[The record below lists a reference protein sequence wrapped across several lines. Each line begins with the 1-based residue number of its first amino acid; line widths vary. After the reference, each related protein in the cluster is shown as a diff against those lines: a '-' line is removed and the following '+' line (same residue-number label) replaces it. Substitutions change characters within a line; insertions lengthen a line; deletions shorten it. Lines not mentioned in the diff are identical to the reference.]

1 MATRTP
7 RAMRAALRR
16 LVRGKNL
23 VCAGCFSLA
32 LPLNLLAEEPLVPNP
47 GVSRE
52 ATTTDAF
59 VASSARL
66 AVADIV
72 DPTQD
77 SVGIPTLN
85 LDTLQQLALASNP
98 SIQRA
103 AALVSA
109 ARGNMLQVGLP
120 ANPDVGFEG
129 QQVGS
134 GGQAE
139 QYGITISQEFIR
151 HEKLRLNRAVASHEV
166 QRLEQEYAAQRGRVL
181 TDVRMGF
188 VRALRAQRQIEMVER
203 LVEINRKALGVAE
216 ALMRAAEVGR
226 ADVLQAEL
234 EVESAQILLENA
246 RNRQTAAWQELAS
259 VVGQRE
265 LTVQSL
271 DGDLFAPA
279 INYDFLG
286 AVSMLQ
292 EQSPEIAA
300 VVASIERARC
310 NLRRQ
315 QVEPMPNITAQG
327 LVNWRDNGIGGDPDG
342 GVAVSIPVPL
352 WNRNQGA
359 IHEAH
364 QQLRAAHRELAQVE
378 LDLQN
383 RLVPVFERYRNAV
396 IQVQRYQETIL
407 PKSNEALELTRRTY
421 ELGEINFIALLTA
434 QRTYAQTQ
442 LAYLDAA
449 EAMRLS
455 EAEIEGL
462 LLSNSLSPR

>member
-1 MATRTP
+1 MAKRPTRAQ
-7 RAMRAALRR
+7 RIAARR
-16 LVRGKNL
+16 LMRGKQL
-23 VCAGCFSLA
+23 VCAGFLCLGLPLSLLA
-32 LPLNLLAEEPLVPNP
+32 DEPLPPSAGVVQATAISTGWEASQAELATAQIIDPLTEPTGAAPLNL
-47 GVSRE
+47 
-52 ATTTDAF
+52 DA
-59 VASSARL
+59 
-66 AVADIV
+66 
-72 DPTQD
+72 
-77 SVGIPTLN
+77 
-85 LDTLQQLALASNP
+85 LQQLALASNP

-120 ANPDVGFEG
+120 ANPEVGFDG
-129 QQVGS
+129 QQIGS

-139 QYGITISQEFIR
+139 QYGIMVSQEFIR
-151 HEKLRLNRAVASHEV
+151 REKLQLNRAVAGHEV
-166 QRLEQEYAAQRGRVL
+166 RRLEQEFAAQRGRVL
-181 TDVRMGF
+181 TDVRMSF
-188 VRALRAQRQIEMVER
+188 MRALRAQRQIEMVES
-203 LVEINRKALGVAE
+203 LVEINRQALGVAE
-216 ALMRAAEVGR
+216 ALQRAAEVGR

-234 EVESAQILLENA
+234 EVESALILLENA
-246 RNRQTAAWQELAS
+246 RNRQTASWQELAS

-265 LTVQSL
+265 LPIQSL

-279 INYDFLG
+279 INYDFQG

-292 EQSPEIAA
+292 DQSPEIAA
-300 VVASIERARC
+300 VIASIERARC

-315 QVEPMPNITAQG
+315 QVEPLPNVTAQG
-327 LVNWRDNGIGGDPDG
+327 LINWRDNGIGGDPDG

-407 PKSNEALELTRRTY
+407 PKSKETLELTRRTY

-449 EAMRLS
+449 EALRLS

-462 LLSNSLSPR
+462 LLSNSLSLR